1 MTPPTP
7 RKTSTVRT
15 TPTTPTAS
23 TPTPGPRTAIP
34 TRPIRSGGPSS
45 DGPRA
50 AATAAGHA
58 ARGRCVDDPADFLA
72 NVFGVEP
79 HLSPGAGS
87 FRDLLSLDDVD
98 RALTGSG
105 LRQPAL
111 RLVRGGAPGDPRTY
125 TRPGRTP

>member
-1 MTPPTP
+1 LTPPPP
-7 RKTSTVRT
+7 RKASRVRT

-45 DGPRA
+45 DGPGA
-50 AATAAGHA
+50 APTAAGHEA
-58 ARGRCVDDPADFLA
+58 LGRWVDDPDDFLA

-87 FRDLLSLDDVD
+87 FGDLLSLDDVD
-98 RALTGSG
+98 RVLTGSG
-105 LRQPAL
+105 LRQPAF
-111 RLVRGGAPGDPRTY
+111 RPVR
-125 TRPGRTP
+125 

>member
-1 MTPPTP
+1 MTPPPP

-50 AATAAGHA
+50 AATDAGHEA
-58 ARGRCVDDPADFLA
+58 LGRCVDDPADFLA

-87 FRDLLSLDDVD
+87 FRDPLSLADVA
-98 RALTGSG
+98 RGLRGSG
-105 LRQPAL
+105 RPQPAF
-111 RLVRGGAPGDPRTY
+111 RLVRDGEPVDPRTY
-125 TRPGRTP
+125 TR